1 MESVARSR
9 AGIIRRCCGGAALSY
24 WLSICTKGLCKRKSI
39 NLVVFILIRML
50 ILLMKYKNL
59 TFKSKVLHNS
69 IKPILIKRKNSYHM
83 GYHLDTYN
91 F

>member
-1 MESVARSR
+1 M
-9 AGIIRRCCGGAALSY
+9 
-24 WLSICTKGLCKRKSI
+24 
-39 NLVVFILIRML
+39 N
-50 ILLMKYKNL
+50 KYKNL

-83 GYHLDTYN
+83 GHHLDTYN